1 MEILKDRLYNIQK
14 ELEDAFRIETTYAE
28 AKSIKYGRK
37 LLNYL
42 RKRRRIVVFVLN
54 VLDRI

>member
-14 ELEDAFRIETTYAE
+14 ELEDAFRMEATYAE
-28 AKSIKYGRK
+28 AKATKDGRK
-37 LLNYL
+37 LLSYL
-42 RKRRRIVVFVLN
+42 RKRRRIVVLVLN